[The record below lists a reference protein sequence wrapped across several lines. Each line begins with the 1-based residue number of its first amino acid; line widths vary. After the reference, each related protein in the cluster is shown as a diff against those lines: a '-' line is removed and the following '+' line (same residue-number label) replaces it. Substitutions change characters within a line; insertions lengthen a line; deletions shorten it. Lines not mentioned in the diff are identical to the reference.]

1 MIGPFIDINGAV
13 DVHVHSEPD
22 LFPRIADDVGVA
34 RHAASLGLR
43 ALSLKCHSERTTSR
57 AYMTMQQV
65 PGIQVI
71 GGIVLNRAV
80 GGINPAAVDSALQ
93 LGAKH
98 VWMPTV
104 DAAFHAKT
112 FGSTGVYDKQASTAA
127 DASDTGIEI
136 FDSAGTPID
145 GLVDVLDLIASHRA
159 ILSTCHLSVP
169 EIVHLVALAKERGVE
184 KIMITHPF
192 FKVPSLDLETLRSLV
207 DQGAYAEFG
216 YCTVSPMW
224 NHAALSRQVEAI
236 KSLGPERCILMSD
249 AGQRHNPMPAEC
261 LRVYAQSVYES
272 GVSEEGVQRMIK
284 TNPLDLLELPPL
296 PAAEASRNGSSPA
309 LPARGDGLT
318 SELAGT
324 AHLRAPASGLV
335 EG

>member
-1 MIGPFIDINGAV
+1 MIGPFIDISGAV

-22 LFPRIADDVGVA
+22 LFPRIADDAGVA
-34 RHAASLGLR
+34 RHARSLGLR
-43 ALSLKCHSERTTSR
+43 AISLKCHSERTTSR
-57 AYMTMQQV
+57 AYATMQQV
-65 PGIQVI
+65 PGIQIV

-93 LGAKH
+93 LGARH

-112 FGSTGVYDKQASTAA
+112 FGSTGIYDKQASTAA
-127 DASDTGIEI
+127 DATDAGIEV
-136 FDSAGTPID
+136 FDAGGNPID
-145 GLVDVLDLIASHRA
+145 GLIDVLDLVASHRA

-169 EIVHLVALAKERGVE
+169 EIIRLVGLAKQRGVE

-192 FKVPSLDLETLRSLV
+192 FKVPSLDLETLRDLV
-207 DQGAYAEFG
+207 AQGAYAEFG

-224 NHAALSRQVEAI
+224 NHAALAKQVQAI

-261 LRVYAQSVYES
+261 LRVFAQCVYES
-272 GVSEEGVQRMIK
+272 GISEDGVLRMIK
-284 TNPLDLLELPPL
+284 ENPLDLLELAPL
-296 PAAEASRNGSSPA
+296 AVGDLAHTGSSVTPTE
-309 LPARGDGLT
+309 LGVGLT
-318 SELAGT
+318 SQLAGT
-324 AHLRAPASGLV
+324 SHLREAQV

>member
-80 GGINPAAVDSALQ
+80 GGINAAAVDSALQ

-145 GLVDVLDLIASHRA
+145 GLVDVLDLIAGHRA

-309 LPARGDGLT
+309 LPDRGDGLT

-324 AHLRAPASGLV
+324 AHLRAPAAGLV

>member
-1 MIGPFIDINGAV
+1 MIGPFVDIRGAV

-34 RHAASLGLR
+34 RHAASVGLR

-57 AYMTMQQV
+57 AYLTEQLV

-80 GGINPAAVDSALQ
+80 GGINPAAVESALQ

-104 DAAFHAKT
+104 DAANHART
-112 FGSTGVYDKQASTAA
+112 FGSTGAYDKQSSIVAKST
-127 DASDTGIEI
+127 DTGIEV
-136 FDSAGTPID
+136 FDGEGNPID
-145 GLVDVLDLIASHRA
+145 GLIDVLDLTAQHGA
-159 ILSTCHLSVP
+159 ILSTCHLSIP
-169 EIVHLVALAKERGVE
+169 EIEFLVSTARQRGVE

-192 FKVPSLDLETLRSLV
+192 FKVPALDLEGLKRLV
-207 DQGAYAEFG
+207 AQGAYAEFG

-224 NHAALSRQVEAI
+224 NHAPLARVVEAI
-236 KSLGPERCILMSD
+236 LAIGPEHCILMSD

-261 LRVYAQSVYES
+261 LRVFAQSVHES
-272 GVSEEGVQRMIK
+272 GVSEEGVDRMIRQ
-284 TNPLDLLELPPL
+284 NPLDLLELPPPPPL
-296 PAAEASRNGSSPA
+296 PAATNGS
-309 LPARGDGLT
+309 GDGLGTRLT
-318 SELAGT
+318 SSA
-324 AHLRAPASGLV
+324 AD
-335 EG
+335 

>member
-1 MIGPFIDINGAV
+1 MIGPFIDIQGAV

-34 RHAASLGLR
+34 SHAASMGLR

-57 AYMTMQQV
+57 AYLTEQLV
-65 PGIQVI
+65 PGIQVV

-80 GGINPAAVDSALQ
+80 GGINPYAVQAALQ

-104 DAAFHAKT
+104 DAANHART
-112 FGSTGVYDKQASTAA
+112 FGSTGAYDKQASSVAVA
-127 DASDTGIEI
+127 GDTGIEV
-136 FDSAGTPID
+136 FDDAGTPIE
-145 GLVDVLDLIASHRA
+145 GLIEVLDLIAEYSA

-169 EIVHLVALAKERGVE
+169 EITRLVPLARERGVE

-192 FKVPSLDLETLRSLV
+192 FKVPNLDLETLKELV
-207 DQGAYAEFG
+207 AHGAYAEFG

-224 NHAALSRQVEAI
+224 NHAALTRVVEAI
-236 KSLGPERCILMSD
+236 RDVGPEHSILMSD

-261 LRVYAQSVYES
+261 LRVFAQSVYES
-272 GVSEEGVQRMIK
+272 GVSEEGVEQMIK
-284 TNPLDLLELPPL
+284 RNPLDLLELGPRREPVASPVPVAPP
-296 PAAEASRNGSSPA
+296 ADSNG
-309 LPARGDGLT
+309 
-318 SELAGT
+318 
-324 AHLRAPASGLV
+324 ASGRDGHAAFTATTSQG
-335 EG
+335 E

>member
-22 LFPRIADDVGVA
+22 LFPRIADDVAVA

-57 AYMTMQQV
+57 AYLTMQQV

-80 GGINPAAVDSALQ
+80 GGINPFAVDSALQ

-127 DASDTGIEI
+127 DWSDTGIAI
-136 FDSAGTPID
+136 FDADDTPIE
-145 GLVDVLDLIASHRA
+145 GLVDVLDLIAKHRA
-159 ILSTCHLSVP
+159 ILSTCHLSVS
-169 EIVHLVALAKERGVE
+169 EIVRLVALAKQRGVE

-192 FKVPSLDLETLRSLV
+192 FKVPNLDLDTLRELV
-207 DQGAYAEFG
+207 DQGAHAEFG

-272 GVSEEGVQRMIK
+272 GVSEEGVQRMIR

-296 PAAEASRNGSSPA
+296 PAADASRNGSRPA
-309 LPARGDGLT
+309 LSDPGDGLT

-324 AHLRAPASGLV
+324 AHLHAPVTTLV

>member
-1 MIGPFIDINGAV
+1 MTGAV

-43 ALSLKCHSERTTSR
+43 AFSLKCHSERTTTR

-65 PGIQVI
+65 PGIQVV

-80 GGINPAAVDSALQ
+80 GGINPAAVEAALQ

-104 DAAFHAKT
+104 DAANHART
-112 FGSTGVYDKQASTAA
+112 FGSTGAYDKQASTVAKSQ
-127 DASDTGIEI
+127 DVGIEV
-136 FDSAGTPID
+136 FDEEDKPID
-145 GLVDVLDLIASHRA
+145 GLLDVLDLTAQYSA
-159 ILSTCHLSVP
+159 ILSTCHLSVR
-169 EIVHLVALAKERGVE
+169 EIKLLVQTARARGVA

-192 FKVPSLDLETLRSLV
+192 FKVPALDLEGLRELV

-224 NHAALSRQVEAI
+224 NHAPLTRVVEAI
-236 KSLGPERCILMSD
+236 DALGPERCILMSD
-249 AGQRHNPMPAEC
+249 AGQRHNPMPAEA
-261 LRVYAQSVYES
+261 LRVFAQSVYES
-272 GVSEEGVQRMIK
+272 GISEEGVERMIK
-284 TNPLDLLELPPL
+284 TNPLDLLELPP
-296 PAAEASRNGSSPA
+296 PPPQAIAADRNGS
-309 LPARGDGLT
+309 DGRAVGV
-318 SELAGT
+318 AGEM
-324 AHLRAPASGLV
+324 S
-335 EG
+335 